1 MVGIEND
8 LDFFVHKIQL
18 QKFRQKEKHPYI
30 CKKYTYMNVKLTL
43 SLEKEVIENAK
54 IYAKGTGR
62 SLSEMVE
69 KYFKNIVSKP
79 ENNQDIHPKV
89 KKLIGRI
96 TLPPDFD
103 EEKVK
108 EEYYKEKYGF

>member
-1 MVGIEND
+1 
-8 LDFFVHKIQL
+8 
-18 QKFRQKEKHPYI
+18 
-30 CKKYTYMNVKLTL
+30 MNTKLTL
-43 SLEKEVIENAK
+43 SLEKEVIEMAK

-69 KYFKNIVSKP
+69 NYFRSLTSKP
-79 ENNQDIHPKV
+79 EKDEIHPKI

-96 TLPPDFD
+96 TLPEDFD

-108 EEYYKEKYGF
+108 EDYHKEKYGI